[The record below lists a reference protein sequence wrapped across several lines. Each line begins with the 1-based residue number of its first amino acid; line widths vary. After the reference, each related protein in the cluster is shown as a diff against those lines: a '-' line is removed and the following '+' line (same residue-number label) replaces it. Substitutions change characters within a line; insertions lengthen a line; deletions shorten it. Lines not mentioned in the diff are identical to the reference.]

1 MAKGIKHYFKDGSEH
16 KGSTHKDAKSKL
28 MSGAKH
34 TSTSKYLFHFK
45 DLSKTAQK
53 KANTKF
59 LIF

>member
-53 KANTKF
+53 KAKG
-59 LIF
+59 